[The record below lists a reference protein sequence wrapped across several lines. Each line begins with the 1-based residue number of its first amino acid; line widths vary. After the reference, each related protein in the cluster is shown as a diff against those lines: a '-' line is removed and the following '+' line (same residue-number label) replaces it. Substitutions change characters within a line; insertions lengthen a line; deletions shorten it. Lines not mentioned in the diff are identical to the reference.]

1 MASKRKEIESILSKG
16 TSEAARL
23 HVYIHHYMSLLYKR
37 YLNQKQK
44 IMNMGMKNVSKEMIQ
59 MPIALSLKS
68 WSKPSTLIVILWQCD
83 GATDLIG
90 DFVVKSAMGRGVHGM
105 IVHPSLISINREWKM
120 PFFLTLQSVQTLSD
134 PKVIDRIKKK
144 LFGAIV
150 ITRKIILEGGLVVD
164 DGSGSGS
171 GSGVAVGANDASLT
185 VFERTN
191 HYDYNHTGYTDFAP
205 SSECSVCKCQD
216 CKAKHD
222 RVCTDW
228 STIEA
233 YQDKMGNPFDVEYV
247 EGIAQQSIGS
257 LNCGIFVA
265 TSIEYLSDE
274 LQVPNDELDAG
285 LHRKKY
291 STLLWIYGE
300 AKAQKPYAS
309 NIKDPR

>member
-1 MASKRKEIESILSKG
+1 MASNRKEIESNLSKG

-59 MPIALSLKS
+59 MLIALPLKS
-68 WSKPSTLIVILWQCD
+68 WSKPSTLIVILWQCN

-90 DFVVKSAMGRGVHGM
+90 DFVVKSAMGRGVH
-105 IVHPSLISINREWKM
+105 
-120 PFFLTLQSVQTLSD
+120 
-134 PKVIDRIKKK
+134 
-144 LFGAIV
+144 
-150 ITRKIILEGGLVVD
+150 
-164 DGSGSGS
+164 
-171 GSGVAVGANDASLT
+171 
-185 VFERTN
+185 
-191 HYDYNHTGYTDFAP
+191 
-205 SSECSVCKCQD
+205 
-216 CKAKHD
+216 
-222 RVCTDW
+222 
-228 STIEA
+228 A

-265 TSIEYLSDE
+265 TYIEYLSDGS
-274 LQVPNDELDAG
+274 QVPNDGLDAR

-309 NIKDPR
+309 NIKDLR